1 MTNNRLST
9 GLLTL
14 VLTGCATANVS
25 RDDLEKRSAMALGLR
40 QGTFVIQDQVV
51 SGTRVDYSVKQGSSV
66 VARCYVE
73 SIQSLYSL
81 VQGPHVSDAVCA
93 KQDGVPMR
101 NPLTKR

>member
-1 MTNNRLST
+1 MTKTFLSI
-9 GLLTL
+9 GLFAI

-40 QGTFVIQDQVV
+40 QGTFAIQDQVI

-81 VQGPHVSDAVCA
+81 VQGPQVSDAVCTR
-93 KQDGVPMR
+93 QDGVPMR